1 MTERKSYHR
10 QATIILKNEVTCQI
24 VGLLPLDVEVL
35 FEQYG
40 IFVPNFKHMQK
51 YQLGIWDGKSHFFTK
66 NATTYTYLLSEI
78 IPFLK
83 QNKYKIT
90 IEDRRSADVY
100 EPILIKSDHFSHI
113 KSAKTGEPYSMRNYQ
128 VESVNAVTEHGN
140 GVIVAATSAG
150 KTIINAALVDAYR
163 DLRSITIVPITSLV
177 TQTYKQFV
185 ELGLDAGR
193 LVSGF
198 EETSAQ
204 HLISTWQ
211 SLQNRPHVLRDRQ
224 VLVVDECHGASA
236 NTIKK
241 LTHEN
246 GSHIAYRFGLTGSF
260 PKEEAYALAIN
271 VSLGPI
277 RYEIP
282 AEALIAAGW
291 LAKPSIT
298 IYQLDDIAHLA
309 SYDDDNEKALIT
321 YESETSFLQTCKER
335 IQWIADLID
344 ACSVDEK
351 GNTLCLVNSV
361 PVGKKLAKLVPDAI
375 FVYGKNEEDDRQRV
389 YDLFEHNDGLR
400 VIATRKVAGVGVSI
414 DRIFKVITVDL
425 GKSFTATIQALGRGL
440 RKGRDKDSVKIYDV
454 CSNLSHS
461 TRHMKKRMRYYK
473 EAKYPYKHK
482 LVKYD

>member
-1 MTERKSYHR
+1 MIERKSFHR
-10 QATIILKNEVTCQI
+10 QATIILKDEITCQI
-24 VGLLPLDVEVL
+24 VGLLPIDVEVL

-40 IFVPNFKHMQK
+40 IFVPNFRHMQK

-66 NATTYTYLLSEI
+66 NATTYIYLLGEI

-90 IEDRRSADVY
+90 IDDRRINAPY
-100 EPILIKSDHFSHI
+100 EPKVITREHFSHI
-113 KSAKTGEPYSMRNYQ
+113 ISAKTGEPYIMRDYQ
-128 VESVNAVTEHGN
+128 HESVNAVTQHGN

-150 KTIINAALVDAYR
+150 KTIINAALVDAYH

-198 EETSAQ
+198 EETNAQ

-211 SLQNRPHVLRDRQ
+211 SLQNRPHLMRERQ

-236 NTIKK
+236 NTIKQ
-241 LTHEN
+241 LTHDYGGN
-246 GSHIAYRFGLTGSF
+246 IAYRFGLTGSF
-260 PKEEAYALAIN
+260 PKEESYALSIN

-277 RYEIP
+277 RYEI
-282 AEALIAAGW
+282 AADTLISAGW
-291 LAKPSIT
+291 LAKPHIT
-298 IYQLDDIAHLA
+298 IYQLDDIKHLS
-309 SYDDDNEKALIT
+309 SYDNDDEKALIT

-335 IQWIADLID
+335 IQWVADLID
-344 ACSVDEK
+344 ACSVEEK

-361 PVGKKLAKLVPDAI
+361 TFGKKLAKLVPNAI
-375 FVYGKNEEDDRQRV
+375 FVYGKNEEEDRQRI
-389 YDLFEHNDGLR
+389 YGLFEHNDGLR
-400 VIATRKVAGVGVSI
+400 IIATRKVAGVGVSI

-425 GKSFTATIQALGRGL
+425 GKSFVATIQALGRGL

-454 CSNLSHS
+454 CSNLIHS
-461 TRHMKKRMRYYK
+461 TRHMKKRIRYYK
-473 EAKYPYKHK
+473 EAKYPYKLK
-482 LVKYD
+482 LVNYD